1 MGDRNMMTIWLVI
14 FTERMKYKPSLL
26 YHQTLCQGRV
36 SKAKKSAGMIQAGN
50 KQELVAGRTMPGQ
63 QELEEWSVKVTG
75 FAKPVLRWKV
85 VS

>member
-1 MGDRNMMTIWLVI
+1 
-14 FTERMKYKPSLL
+14 MKYKPSLL

-63 QELEEWSVKVTG
+63 QELVGAGAG
-75 FAKPVLRWKV
+75 FSLAPIFWTLYLISSAPIGTHI
-85 VS
+85 VSFTHNVSFL

>member
-14 FTERMKYKPSLL
+14 FTERIKYKPSLL

-50 KQELVAGRTMPGQ
+50 KQELVAGGWSNHAWPAGVSGSWRCATGIAQ
-63 QELEEWSVKVTG
+63 QLTRV
-75 FAKPVLRWKV
+75 
-85 VS
+85 

>member
-14 FTERMKYKPSLL
+14 FTESMKYKPSLL

-63 QELEEWSVKVTG
+63 QELVGAGGVPQEWHNS
-75 FAKPVLRWKV
+75 
-85 VS
+85 